1 MQSKQKSELEIKK
14 LANQI
19 RQNIIKMLL
28 EAKSGHSAGP
38 LGMADIFATL
48 YFHVLDHDPKNPG
61 WPARDRLFL
70 SNGHICPVWYATLAQ
85 AGYFSLTELKTL
97 RKINSRLQGH
107 PHNMSLP
114 GIENSGG
121 PLGQGLS
128 QAIGAALAARMDG
141 KKNRIYCLMS
151 DGEHDEGQIWEAVL
165 LRTGNCTSR
174 FRAARRWKGSF

>member
-61 WPARDRLFL
+61 WAASGRLFF
-70 SNGHICPVWYATLAQ
+70 SKGQICPGLDATFGQ
-85 AGYFSLTELKTL
+85 AGYFFL
-97 RKINSRLQGH
+97 N
-107 PHNMSLP
+107 
-114 GIENSGG
+114 
-121 PLGQGLS
+121 
-128 QAIGAALAARMDG
+128 
-141 KKNRIYCLMS
+141 
-151 DGEHDEGQIWEAVL
+151 QI
-165 LRTGNCTSR
+165 
-174 FRAARRWKGSF
+174 